1 MSVFHSPKVKRDFDH
16 ALHCNHRL
24 ILENMRAKKKEK
36 KTFDLS
42 ENVLERKARLKG
54 VIKTFKLNFYINHRE
69 LLFMG
74 EKKNAIQKKFSSNT
88 VGAERNPFEINV
100 CCSGLNSDL
109 FCIKYVYVRRN
120 KYFLCFFTVST
131 ASMSL

>member
-24 ILENMRAKKKEK
+24 IFENMRTKKK

-74 EKKNAIQKKFSSNT
+74 EKKECNT
-88 VGAERNPFEINV
+88 EKVLV
-100 CCSGLNSDL
+100 
-109 FCIKYVYVRRN
+109 
-120 KYFLCFFTVST
+120 
-131 ASMSL
+131 